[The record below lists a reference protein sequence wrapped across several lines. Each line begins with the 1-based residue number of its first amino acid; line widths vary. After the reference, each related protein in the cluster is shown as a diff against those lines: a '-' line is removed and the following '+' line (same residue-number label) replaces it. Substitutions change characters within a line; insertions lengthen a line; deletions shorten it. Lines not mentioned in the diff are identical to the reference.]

1 MRGSGSCRMGKEDA
15 VWSAE
20 SVGWARNAVI
30 LAAYIA
36 PVPADARGWL
46 GHPSVGG
53 MMRLVRWLTV
63 GILALACGALPGAGG
78 VLAEQATKPQA
89 ARTTSLIDLNTATRE
104 QLTELPGMGKVYADR
119 VIRGRPYSAK
129 NQLTQRGIL
138 PLAAYE
144 KIKDLVIARH
154 AP

>member
-1 MRGSGSCRMGKEDA
+1 
-15 VWSAE
+15 
-20 SVGWARNAVI
+20 
-30 LAAYIA
+30 
-36 PVPADARGWL
+36 
-46 GHPSVGG
+46 

-63 GILALACGALPGAGG
+63 WILALACGALPGAGG
-78 VLAEQATKPQA
+78 VLAEQATKPPA

-104 QLTELPGMGKVYADR
+104 QLMELPGMGKVYADR